1 MRWCRNALSDG
12 VVRAARHVGQGPLAC
27 PVLGTV
33 RVAEAPGSRAAA
45 GRRAAIAERPLGLE
59 GRPGNLRGANHTITD
74 VTGRGK
80 AAPGHRWAALWPP
93 TPRGSAALPT
103 SDARK
108 DRWVPAG
115 RVLPGWSGTRCG
127 SGFPAGELEFE
138 SASGEHGHGDE
149 RFG

>member
-59 GRPGNLRGANHTITD
+59 GRPGNLRRANHTITD

-80 AAPGHRWAALWPP
+80 AGPGVIGGGLPS
-93 TPRGSAALPT
+93 PRGRAAADGWGRGE
-103 SDARK
+103 SFGR
-108 DRWVPAG
+108 PA
-115 RVLPGWSGTRCG
+115 C
-127 SGFPAGELEFE
+127 AGLV
-138 SASGEHGHGDE
+138 
-149 RFG
+149 

>member
-74 VTGRGK
+74 VTGRGQGLRSP
-80 AAPGHRWAALWPP
+80 AFPGQGISDFL
-93 TPRGSAALPT
+93 TPRGGFRTIRTQP
-103 SDARK
+103 
-108 DRWVPAG
+108 RWVSYTPRPSEA
-115 RVLPGWSGTRCG
+115 
-127 SGFPAGELEFE
+127 E
-138 SASGEHGHGDE
+138 SDYTVAQCTE
-149 RFG
+149 